1 MLRNIERDIIICKCC
16 HAVINRLIHFF
27 LDEVNK
33 KTSDIIT
40 KAINM
45 HENAFELCKEGL
57 ELLDIFTFD
66 DSK

>member
-1 MLRNIERDIIICKCC
+1 MLSRCNKQ
-16 HAVINRLIHFF
+16 INSLF